1 MPTGDHAHLAA
12 ATQRRSARARERA
25 RSALSRLDSQGRPV
39 TFASVADAA
48 GVSRAL
54 LYRDS
59 DLRHEIERLR
69 QPETSK
75 SLRLPAAQHATE
87 SSLARRVENL
97 LDDIRGL
104 RAENH
109 GLREQVAVLLGE
121 QRATTASR
129 AADTAE
135 RATS

>member
-1 MPTGDHAHLAA
+1 MPAGDHAHLAA
-12 ATQRRSARARERA
+12 ATHKRSAQARERA
-25 RSALSRLDSQGRPV
+25 RSALRRLDSQGRPI

-54 LYRDS
+54 LYRDL

-69 QPETSK
+69 KPEPSK
-75 SLRLPAAQHATE
+75 SLRLPAAQRATE

-121 QRATTASR
+121 QRAAIAPR
-129 AADTAE
+129 AAGIVEEAI
-135 RATS
+135 S